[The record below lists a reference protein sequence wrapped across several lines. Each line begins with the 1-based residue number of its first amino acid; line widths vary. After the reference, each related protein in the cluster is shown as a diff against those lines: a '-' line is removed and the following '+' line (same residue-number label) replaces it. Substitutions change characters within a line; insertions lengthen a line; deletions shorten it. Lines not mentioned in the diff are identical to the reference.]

1 MQNSLATPKRK
12 ITASEALAG
21 LWTISLAAFVV
32 AALYFTRDI
41 LIPLALAALLT
52 FLLSPLVKRIER
64 WVGRVAAVLVVAFM
78 IFGFAGMAG
87 WVFTRQLVDLAGKL
101 PDYKANMAQK
111 LQAFK
116 VPSGG
121 SFSRLSETL
130 EDLKK
135 QLPGANA
142 PTIAETSG
150 QPKLDT
156 SGNAKQPTPVQI
168 VNIDNAGPVQL
179 VEAIAAPLMG
189 PLGKTALVVVL
200 AICMLLQREDLRSRL
215 IRLIGQG
222 HISATTSAMDDA
234 GARVSRYLFMQMVV
248 NVTYGLPIGIGLY
261 FIGVPNAPLWG
272 VFAAALR
279 FIPYVGSWIAAAF
292 PIILSLAVSTNWM
305 MPILTVGLY
314 ITLELIISNLLEPW
328 LYGASTGVSTIALI
342 VAAVFWTWLW
352 GPIGLVLATPLTVCL
367 VVMGR
372 HVPRLQFLSILLS
385 DDEALTPN
393 EECYHRLLAGGL
405 NETGEFVD
413 AYVRSNSLTALYD
426 DVLIPVVTSAEV
438 DCQNETLDEERRV
451 AVEQSI
457 RDIVE
462 DLSMRPSPASKV
474 AADVS
479 VAEHTPPP
487 SSPSPA
493 WRIHCLPARADRDEL
508 AGAMLGHLLREQGF
522 HAENAAARLVAGE
535 LVKAV
540 KDTDADAVCVSVVA
554 PTTVIHARYLTTKLR
569 GQFPSLKIV
578 VGLWGATENIS
589 EAARRL
595 RESGANEIVTT
606 LADAV
611 VQLAK
616 LAPIAGWDMTP
627 APIPG
632 DDEQRLAALSA
643 LHLPESPID
652 PAFDRVT
659 KRIARIFDAPIAL
672 VTLVD
677 EDCEYFKGQTGLPE
691 DLATARHAPRA
702 TSVSGHV
709 VASNEVLVVEDLA
722 RDRRFSGNPFLKA
735 HGLRF
740 FAGVPLRA
748 PNGQPVGSLCVMD
761 TKPRSVNER
770 ELRLLSLTAE
780 EVMEEI
786 GNRRRSSPIGS
797 AEPAPAQA

>member
-1 MQNSLATPKRK
+1 MQNSLAAPKRN
-12 ITASEALAG
+12 ITATEALAG

-32 AALYFTRDI
+32 ATLYFTRDI

-52 FLLSPLVKRIER
+52 FLLSPLVARIER
-64 WVGRVAAVLVVAFM
+64 WVGRVAAVLTVVLM

-87 WVFTRQLVDLAGKL
+87 WVFTRQLVDLATKL

-111 LQAFK
+111 LQALK

-121 SFSRLSETL
+121 AFSRLSETF

-135 QLPGANA
+135 QFPGANS
-142 PTIAETSG
+142 PPISETSG
-150 QPKLDT
+150 RPALDN
-156 SGNAKQPTPVQI
+156 SRRAEHPTPVQI
-168 VNIDNAGPVQL
+168 VDSNSAGPVQL

-189 PLGKTALVVVL
+189 PLGKTALVAVL
-200 AICMLLQREDLRSRL
+200 AVCMLLQREDLRSRL
-215 IRLIGQG
+215 IRLVGQG

-234 GARVSRYLFMQMVV
+234 GARVSRYLLMQLVV

-279 FIPYVGSWIAAAF
+279 FIPYVGAWIASAF
-292 PIILSLAVSTNWM
+292 PIILSLAVSTSWT
-305 MPILTVGLY
+305 MPILTIALF
-314 ITLELIISNLLEPW
+314 ITLELIISNVLEPW

-372 HVPRLQFLSILLS
+372 HVPRLQFLSIVLS
-385 DDEALTPN
+385 DDEALTPG

-413 AYVRSNSLTALYD
+413 TYAKANSLTALYD
-426 DVLIPVVTSAEV
+426 NVLIPVVTSAEM
-438 DCQNETLDEERRV
+438 DSQTGALDDERRV
-451 AVEQSI
+451 VIEQSL

-462 DLSMRPSPASKV
+462 ELGSRPAPASKV
-474 AADVS
+474 AVDVA
-479 VAEHTPPP
+479 VGGHTPLSTPR
-487 SSPSPA
+487 PA
-493 WRIHCLPARADRDEL
+493 WRVHCLPARADRDEL
-508 AGAMLGHLLREQGF
+508 AGAMLAHLLREQGF
-522 HAENAAARLVAGE
+522 LAENAPAKLVAGE
-535 LVKAV
+535 LVKTVEQA
-540 KDTDADAVCVSVVA
+540 DADAVCISVIA
-554 PTTVIHARYLTTKLR
+554 PSTVIHARYLTTKLR
-569 GQFPSLKIV
+569 TQFPTLKII

-616 LAPIAGWDMTP
+616 LAPAAEWEMTP

-632 DDEQRLAALSA
+632 DDEQRLAALTA
-643 LHLPESPID
+643 LNLFQSPSD
-652 PAFDRVT
+652 LSLDRVT
-659 KRIARIFDAPIAL
+659 RRIARIFDVPIAFIT
-672 VTLVD
+672 VVD
-677 EDCEYFKGQTGLPE
+677 ADRQYFKGQTGLRE
-691 DLATARHAPRA
+691 DLAASRESPRS
-702 TSVSGHV
+702 TSICGHL

-722 RDRRFSGNPFLKA
+722 RDRRFAGNPFIKA
-735 HGLRF
+735 HGFRF
-740 FAGVPLRA
+740 YAGVPLRA
-748 PNGQPVGSLCVMD
+748 PNGQPVGSLCILD
-761 TKPRSVNER
+761 TKPRSVTDR
-770 ELRLLSLTAE
+770 ELRLLNLTAE

-786 GNRRRSSPIGS
+786 GNRSSSVPMES
-797 AEPAPAQA
+797 SEPVAMQS

>member
-1 MQNSLATPKRK
+1 
-12 ITASEALAG
+12 
-21 LWTISLAAFVV
+21 
-32 AALYFTRDI
+32 
-41 LIPLALAALLT
+41 
-52 FLLSPLVKRIER
+52 
-64 WVGRVAAVLVVAFM
+64 
-78 IFGFAGMAG
+78 
-87 WVFTRQLVDLAGKL
+87 
-101 PDYKANMAQK
+101 
-111 LQAFK
+111 
-116 VPSGG
+116 
-121 SFSRLSETL
+121 
-130 EDLKK
+130 
-135 QLPGANA
+135 
-142 PTIAETSG
+142 
-150 QPKLDT
+150 
-156 SGNAKQPTPVQI
+156 
-168 VNIDNAGPVQL
+168 
-179 VEAIAAPLMG
+179 
-189 PLGKTALVVVL
+189 
-200 AICMLLQREDLRSRL
+200 
-215 IRLIGQG
+215 
-222 HISATTSAMDDA
+222 
-234 GARVSRYLFMQMVV
+234 
-248 NVTYGLPIGIGLY
+248 
-261 FIGVPNAPLWG
+261 VPNAPLWG
-272 VFAAALR
+272 VFAAVLR
-279 FIPYVGSWIAAAF
+279 FIPYVGSWIAASF
-292 PIILSLAVSTNWM
+292 PIILSLAVSANWM
-305 MPILTVGLY
+305 MPILTIGLF

-405 NETGEFVD
+405 NETEEFVD
-413 AYVRSNSLTALYD
+413 AYVKANSLTALYD

-438 DCQNETLDEERRV
+438 DCQNETLDDERRV
-451 AVEQSI
+451 AVEQNI

-462 DLSMRPSPASKV
+462 DLSTRPAPVSKV
-474 AADVS
+474 AADIA

-487 SSPSPA
+487 PAAPAPA

-540 KDTDADAVCVSVVA
+540 KETDADAVCISVIA

-569 GQFPSLKIV
+569 EQFPPLKIV

-616 LAPIAGWDMTP
+616 LAPIAGWEMTP

-643 LHLPESPID
+643 LNLLEFPFD
-652 PAFDRVT
+652 PTLDRVT

-672 VTLVD
+672 ISLVD
-677 EDCEYFKGQTGLPE
+677 ADREYFKGQTGLPE
-691 DLATARHAPRA
+691 DLAAARHAPRA

-709 VASNEVLVVEDLA
+709 VANNEVLVVEDLA
-722 RDRRFSGNPFLKA
+722 RDRRFAGNPFLKA
-735 HGLRF
+735 HGFRF

-748 PNGQPVGSLCVMD
+748 PNGQPVGSLCIMD
-761 TKPRSVNER
+761 TKPRSVTER
-770 ELRLLSLTAE
+770 ELRLLCLTSE
-780 EVMEEI
+780 EVMEEVS
-786 GNRRRSSPIGS
+786 NRGPSAPRES
-797 AEPAPAQA
+797 AEPAPVEA